1 MSLRSAV
8 KRGEGRTRHAA
19 IHPFSRRVLSV
30 VILVADGV
38 RPDTLAGA
46 MDRGDLPA
54 LAALRTEG
62 ALETV
67 TTAFPSVTGVA
78 YAPFLLGRYPAP
90 VGLPGLR
97 WFDRAGSARTFL
109 GRSRSY
115 VGAEM
120 RLVDGDLDAAAPTM
134 FELSPSS
141 LGALSVIARGLPG
154 RSRLGYGA
162 GFVAR
167 TALTHFTGNLRG
179 WLDIDRGMADEIVRR
194 VRSERPDFTFAAF
207 TGVDKASHAC
217 GQDSPEVSEALG
229 IIDDVAA
236 RIRSDAERNG
246 TWDDLHLWVVS
257 DHGHSPVFRH
267 DDLAGWLRSLGL
279 RIRAHPFVVGGTDAA
294 VMVSGNAMAHVYLE
308 LRQRSRPFWGKLR
321 PRWDGLLERLEAR
334 DSVDLILLPRSPEEC
349 EVRAPGRGSATL
361 RRDGRSYWYLPRTGD
376 PLGCG
381 ALEDVDDVEAYE
393 ATVTSDYPDAVV
405 QIANLA
411 GAPRSGEIILSA
423 SRGWDFRGRYE
434 PIPHCSSH
442 GALHRE
448 HMLVPLL
455 VNRMPKHRPRRT
467 VDVMPSALAA
477 LGIQEPDGLDGV
489 SFLSVG
495 SGIGSVSV
503 L

>member
-1 MSLRSAV
+1 
-8 KRGEGRTRHAA
+8 
-19 IHPFSRRVLSV
+19 LSV

-38 RPDTLAGA
+38 RPDTLASA
-46 MDRGDLPA
+46 MDRGELPA

-78 YAPFLLGRYPAP
+78 YTPFLMGRYPAP

-97 WFDRAGSARTFL
+97 WFDRSGSARTFL

-120 RLVDGDLDAAAPTM
+120 RLVDGDLNAEAPTI
-134 FELSPSS
+134 FELSPRS
-141 LGALSVIARGLPG
+141 LGALSIVTRGLPS
-154 RSRLGYGA
+154 RSRLGYGPA
-162 GFVAR
+162 FVAR

-179 WLDIDRGMADEIVRR
+179 WLDIDRGIADEVVRR
-194 VRSERPDFTFAAF
+194 VRTQRPEFTFAAF

-217 GQDSPEVSEALG
+217 GHEAPQVSEALG

-236 RIRSDAERNG
+236 RIRADAERDG
-246 TWDDLHLWVVS
+246 SWDDLHLWVVS
-257 DHGHSPVFRH
+257 DHGHSPVSQH
-267 DDLAGWLRSLGL
+267 DDLASWLRSLGL
-279 RIRAHPFVVGGTDAA
+279 QIRAHPFIVGGADAA

-308 LRQRSRPFWGKLR
+308 LRARLRPFWGRLAE
-321 PRWDGLLERLEAR
+321 RWEGLLERLELR
-334 DSVDLILLPRSPEEC
+334 KSVDLILLPRSPDEC
-349 EVRAPGRGSATL
+349 EVRAPGRGSAML
-361 RRDGRSYWYLPRTGD
+361 RREGRSYWYLPRTGD

-381 ALEDVDDVEAYE
+381 VLEDADEVEAYD
-393 ATVTSDYPDAVV
+393 ATMSTDYPDAIV

-434 PIPHCSSH
+434 PIPHYSSH
-442 GALHRE
+442 GALHRD
-448 HMLVPLL
+448 HMQVPLL

-477 LGIQEPDGLDGV
+477 LGIQEPEGLDGV
-489 SFLSVG
+489 SFLAVG
-495 SGIGSVSV
+495 SGVGSGS
-503 L
+503 LL